1 MLFRRLDIIM
11 PATEFGSNMGLLA
24 IIKAIKGQLIASA
37 IFAFYT
43 SILTRHDLV
52 VAAEYTLCKNEF
64 KERSHKRSL
73 ATWFFLSNFKDVI
86 PKSMYVWYYLQL
98 MTWPIFCTILF
109 VMTSRGVAKEGIR
122 AAWDLYAL
130 VVLVPSFIYWLFFV
144 KREGNGNLVPRFI
157 PRRHVMTQKHTQQK
171 KGKKHTQRKNRK

>member
-1 MLFRRLDIIM
+1 MLFRRLDIII
-11 PATEFGSNMGLLA
+11 PATRFGSNMDLLA

-43 SILTRHDLV
+43 SIVTRHDLV

-73 ATWFFLSNFKDVI
+73 ATWFFLTNFKDVI

-98 MTWPIFCTILF
+98 MTWPIFCIILL
-109 VMTSRGVAKEGIR
+109 VMTSRGIAQEEIS
-122 AAWDLYAL
+122 AAWYLYIL
-130 VVLVPSFIYWLFFV
+130 VVLVPSFIYWLFFM
-144 KREGNGNLVPRFI
+144 KDGNTGLVPRFI
-157 PRRHVMTQKHTQQK
+157 PRRHVVTQKHTQQK